1 MSRFF
6 INRPIFAWVLAI
18 ATMLAGVLAL
28 LSLPVSQYPNVSPPA
43 VAIVAS
49 YPGASAQTVQD
60 TVAQVIEQQM
70 NGLDGLRYIQSQSNA
85 DGSMVMI
92 VTFDQ
97 GVDPDIAQVQVQNKL
112 QLATPLLPQEVQA
125 QGMRV
130 VKYQINFMLIGAL
143 VSEDGAMDSSALGD
157 YLISNIQD
165 QVVRTPGV
173 GDFLPFGSQFAMRI
187 WLDPA
192 RLNNYALTPGDV
204 MAAIREQNVQVSA
217 GQLGGRPS
225 IEGVALA
232 ATVSGKTRLQTEGD
246 FENILLKVNRDG
258 SQVRIKDVATVVRDA
273 ENFAITSKYN
283 NRHAAGLALR
293 LATGANVLDTVEA
306 VKEVLRQQEPFLP
319 DGVKI
324 VYPYDTSPV
333 VEASMQS
340 VVMTLIEAIILV
352 TLVMYLFLQNVRA
365 TLIPALAVP
374 VVVLGTFGVMAMAG
388 FSLNILTMFGLVLAI
403 GMLVDD
409 AIVVVENVERVMAEE
424 GLGPREATIRSMGQL
439 QGALVGI
446 GLVLSGVFIPMA
458 FFGGSAGVIYRQFS
472 ITIVVAMTLSVF
484 VALIFTPAL
493 CATLLKPA
501 GAGHQARRGFL
512 GWFNR
517 KFDSGT
523 RKFERG
529 VGRVLRRKTAF
540 MLLFLAITAAAAWM
554 FQQIPTSFLPDED
567 QGSFVVQVQM
577 PENSSSDQTEV
588 VLNRLTD
595 YLLEHEADNVES
607 VMAVNG
613 FNFAGRGQS
622 SGSAFIQMKPWD
634 ARKGPGQDVFS
645 VVARANSA
653 FSQYRDAMVIAF
665 APPAI
670 MELGNATGFDFYLQD
685 RGGMGHEA
693 LMAARDQFL
702 YQASQHPA
710 LRMVRPNGMND
721 EPQYRIVIDDER
733 VRTMGLSLAD
743 VNTTLSAAWGSAYV
757 NDFLDGSRVKR
768 VYVQGEPSSRVTP
781 EDFAK
786 WYVRNTEG
794 QMVPF
799 SAFATGEWV
808 VGSPRMDRF
817 NGVPAIEILGEPAP
831 GYSSGEAMAA
841 VEEIA
846 SRLPQGLS
854 IAWAGLSY
862 EERATGDQAPMLYAL
877 SMIVIFLCLAALYE
891 GWSIPTAVILVIP
904 LGVLGAAAAVLLRG
918 LGNDVFF
925 PIGLLATAGL
935 ASKNAILIGEF
946 ARELHTRDGMGH
958 VEAAIHAASLRLRPI
973 VMTSLAFILGVV
985 PLAIAGGASSGSSHA
1000 IGTGVIG
1007 GMITATVLA
1016 VYFVPLFYVVV
1027 SAIFTRRKP
1036 VADQVAK
1043 QDTEALES

>member
-43 VAIVAS
+43 VAIVAA

-97 GVDPDIAQVQVQNKL
+97 GVDADIAQVQVQNKL

-143 VSEDGAMDSSALGD
+143 VSEDGAMDSFELGD
-157 YLISNIQD
+157 YLISNVQD
-165 QVVRTPGV
+165 QVIRTPGV
-173 GDFLPFGSQFAMRI
+173 GDFLPFGSQYAMRI

-225 IEGVALA
+225 VEGVTLA
-232 ATVSGKTRLQTEGD
+232 ATVSGKARLQTEAQ
-246 FENILLKVNRDG
+246 FENVLLKVERDG
-258 SQVRIKDVATVVRDA
+258 SQVRIRDVATVEKNA
-273 ENFAITSKYN
+273 ENFAISAKYN
-283 NRHAAGLALR
+283 NQHAAGLALR

-306 VKEVLRQQEPFLP
+306 VKEVLEQQQAFLP

-324 VYPYDTSPV
+324 VYPYDSSPV
-333 VEASMQS
+333 VEASMKS

-352 TLVMYLFLQNVRA
+352 TIVMYVFLQNVRA

-374 VVVLGTFGVMAMAG
+374 VVVLGTFGIMAMAG
-388 FSLNILTMFGLVLAI
+388 FNLNILTMFGLVLAI

-424 GLGPREATIRSMGQL
+424 GLGPKEATIKSMGQL

-446 GLVLSGVFIPMA
+446 GLVLSAVFVPMA

-472 ITIVVAMTLSVF
+472 ITIVVAMTLSVL

-493 CATLLKPA
+493 CATMLKP
-501 GAGHQARRGFL
+501 GVHGRQPRRGFF

-517 KFDSGT
+517 NFDSGAA
-523 RKFERG
+523 RFERG
-529 VGRVLRRKTAF
+529 VGRVLKRKGA
-540 MLLFLAITAAAAWM
+540 FLAVYLAIAVAAGWM
-554 FQQIPTSFLPDED
+554 FQQIPTAFLPDED
-567 QGSFVVQVQM
+567 QGNFVVQVQA
-577 PENSSSDQTEV
+577 PENSSSEQTEE
-588 VLNRLTD
+588 VLARITEHLLT
-595 YLLEHEADNVES
+595 HEAGSIES

-622 SGSAFIQMKPWD
+622 SGAAFIQLKPWEE
-634 ARKGPGQDVFS
+634 RRGEGQDVFS
-645 VVARANSA
+645 IVARANAA
-653 FSQYRDAMVIAF
+653 FSQYRDSVVIAF

-670 MELGNATGFDFYLQD
+670 VELGNATGFDFYIQD
-685 RGGMGHEA
+685 RGAAGHDA
-693 LMAARDQFL
+693 LMEARNQFL
-702 YQASQHPA
+702 HEASQHPA
-710 LRMVRPNGMND
+710 LAMVRPNGMND
-721 EPQYRIVIDDER
+721 EPQYQIVIDDER
-733 VRTMGLSLAD
+733 VRAMGLSLSD
-743 VNTTLSAAWGSAYV
+743 VNTTMSAAWGSAYV
-757 NDFLDGSRVKR
+757 NDFLDGNRVKR

-786 WYVRNTEG
+786 WYVRNADGE
-794 QMVPF
+794 MVPF
-799 SAFATGEWV
+799 SAFATGEWK

-817 NGVPAIEILGEPAP
+817 NGLPAIEILGQAAP
-831 GYSSGEAMAA
+831 GYSSGDAMAA

-846 SRLPQGLS
+846 SRLPESFS
-854 IAWAGLSY
+854 IEWAGLSY
-862 EERATGDQAPMLYAL
+862 EERATGDQAPLLYAL
-877 SMIVIFLCLAALYE
+877 SLIVIFLCLAALYE
-891 GWSIPTAVILVIP
+891 SWSIPTAVILVVP

-925 PIGLLATAGL
+925 QIGLLATAGL
-935 ASKNAILIGEF
+935 AAKNAILIVEF
-946 ARELHTRDGMGH
+946 ARELHEKEGMGI
-958 VEAAIHAASLRLRPI
+958 VEAAIHASRLRLRPI

-985 PLAIAGGASSGSSHA
+985 PLAFASGASSGSSHA

-1016 VYFVPLFYVVV
+1016 VYFVPLFYVAV
-1027 SAIFTRRKP
+1027 STLFKRRKP
-1036 VADQVAK
+1036 AGAAGK
-1043 QDTEALES
+1043 QESEVLQS

>member
-18 ATMLAGVLAL
+18 ATMLAGVL
-28 LSLPVSQYPNVSPPA
+28 SLVSMPVSQYPNVSPPA
-43 VAIVAS
+43 VAIVAA

-92 VTFDQ
+92 VTFEQ

-143 VSEDGAMDSSALGD
+143 VSEDGAMDSFALGD

-165 QVVRTPGV
+165 QVIRTPGV

-204 MAAIREQNVQVSA
+204 INAIREQNVQVSA

-225 IEGVALA
+225 MQGVTLA
-232 ATVSGKTRLQTEGD
+232 ATVSGKTRLQTVVE
-246 FENILLKVNRDG
+246 FENVLLKVNRDG
-258 SQVRIKDVATVVRDA
+258 SQVRIKDVATVTRDA
-273 ENFAITSKYN
+273 ENFAISAKYN
-283 NRHAAGLALR
+283 NQHAAGLALR
-293 LATGANVLDTVEA
+293 LATGANVLETVEA
-306 VKEVLRQQEPFLP
+306 VKEVLDAQAPFLP

-333 VEASMQS
+333 VDASMKS

-374 VVVLGTFGVMAMAG
+374 VVVLGTFAVMALTG
-388 FSLNILTMFGLVLAI
+388 FNLNILTMFGLVLAI

-424 GLGPREATIRSMGQL
+424 GLGPKEATLKSMDQL

-446 GLVLSGVFIPMA
+446 GLVLSAVFVPMA

-493 CATLLKPA
+493 CATLLKPTPP
-501 GAGHQARRGFL
+501 GHREKRGFF

-517 KFDSGT
+517 RFDAGAG
-523 RKFERG
+523 RFEQG
-529 VGRVLRRKTAF
+529 VGRVLRRKGAF
-540 MLLFLAITAAAAWM
+540 MLVYLVIVAAAGWM
-554 FQQIPTSFLPDED
+554 FQKIPTAFLPDED
-567 QGSFVVQVQM
+567 QGNFVVQVQL
-577 PENSSSDQTEV
+577 PENASSHQTEE
-588 VLNRLTD
+588 VLTRIGD
-595 YLLEHEADNVES
+595 YLLTHEADAVES
-607 VMAVNG
+607 LMAVNG

-622 SGSAFIQMKPWD
+622 SGAAFIQLKPWEERS
-634 ARKGPGQDVFS
+634 AAGLDVFS
-645 VVARANSA
+645 VVARANA
-653 FSQYRDAMVIAF
+653 HFAQYRDAMVIAF

-685 RGGMGHEA
+685 RGGLGHDA
-693 LMAARDQFL
+693 LTAARDQFL
-702 YQASQHPA
+702 YEVSQHPA
-710 LRMVRPNGMND
+710 LMMVRPNGMND
-721 EPQYRIVIDDER
+721 EPQYQIVIDDER
-733 VRTMGLSLAD
+733 VRAMGLSLAE

-757 NDFLDGSRVKR
+757 NDFLDGDRVKR
-768 VYVQGEPSSRVTP
+768 VYVQGEAASRATP

-786 WYVRNTEG
+786 WYVRNADGE
-794 QMVPF
+794 MVPF
-799 SAFATGEWV
+799 SAFATGRWI

-817 NGVPAIEILGEPAP
+817 NGLPAVQILGQPAP
-831 GYSSGEAMAA
+831 GFSSGEAMTA
-841 VEEIA
+841 VEAIA
-846 SRLPQGLS
+846 ARLPQGFTVE
-854 IAWAGLSY
+854 WAGLSY

-891 GWSIPTAVILVIP
+891 SWSIPTAVMLVIP
-904 LGVLGAAAAVLLRG
+904 LGLLGAAGAVLLRG

-925 PIGLLATAGL
+925 QIGMLATAGL
-935 ASKNAILIGEF
+935 AAKNAILIVEF
-946 ARELHTRDGMGH
+946 ARELHERDGMG
-958 VEAAIHAASLRLRPI
+958 VVQAAIHAARLRLRPI
-973 VMTSLAFILGVV
+973 IMTSLAFILGVV
-985 PLAIAGGASSGSSHA
+985 PLALASGASSGSSHA

-1016 VYFVPLFYVVV
+1016 VYFVPVFYVVV
-1027 SAIFTRRKP
+1027 SSVFKRRHP
-1036 VADQVAK
+1036 AQASEEP
-1043 QDTEALES
+1043 QTEATS